1 MTHPVRLSKE
11 ITRVHCATCQGVR
24 PVERVETHAA
34 TTTFTLACGHAVV
47 LLSGAACGL
56 DVRDD
61 HIILYPNRADLQVRQ
76 GATS

>member
-11 ITRVHCATCQGVR
+11 ITGVQCATCRVVR
-24 PVERVETHAA
+24 GVERVEAHAA
-34 TTTFTLACGHAVV
+34 ATTFTLACGHAVV

-56 DVRDD
+56 DVRED